1 MPIPSKKSEETK
13 SKFMSRCISDPVM
26 KKEFSD
32 IKQRIAVCLNKYSDK
47 KPKK

>member
-1 MPIPSKKSEETK
+1 MPLPSKNAEEPK
-13 SKFMSRCISDPVM
+13 SKFMSRCIADPNM

-32 IKQRIAVCLNKYSDK
+32 IKQRIAVCISKYSDK